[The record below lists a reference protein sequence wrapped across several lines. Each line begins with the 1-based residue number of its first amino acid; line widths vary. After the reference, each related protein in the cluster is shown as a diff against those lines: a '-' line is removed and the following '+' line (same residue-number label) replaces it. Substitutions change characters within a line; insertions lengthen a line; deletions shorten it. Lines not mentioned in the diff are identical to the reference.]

1 MTLDFWPLALL
12 SERVDMS
19 LGGVEMSAARGRS
32 LSAVD
37 ESVRDAYVRNIMMWS
52 CDTWRCVSL
61 TFQFC

>member
-32 LSAVD
+32 LSAFD
-37 ESVRDAYVRNIMMWS
+37 ESVRDTYVRNIMMWS
-52 CDTWRCVSL
+52 CGVYL
-61 TFQFC
+61 